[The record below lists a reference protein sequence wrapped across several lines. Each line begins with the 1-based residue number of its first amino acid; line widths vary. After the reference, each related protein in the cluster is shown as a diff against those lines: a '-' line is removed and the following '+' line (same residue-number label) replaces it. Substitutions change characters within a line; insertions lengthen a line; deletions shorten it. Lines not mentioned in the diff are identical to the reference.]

1 MGPRVTRD
9 SGPGCSGPRSR
20 LSHQPRATA
29 LTGLRTAS
37 FTAHARTRTTT
48 ESQHMRGHARPQ
60 SHSTREDTHDR
71 RVTCCGHSWTCTHMS
86 MHVHTSTRECLCTRS
101 HVCLQEHT
109 DTREHTHN
117 RRVTDTREH
126 THNLRI
132 TDTREHTHNHRVT
145 DMHEHTHN
153 NRITD
158 MHEHTHNRR
167 VTDTREHTHN
177 RRITDTHEHTHNR
190 RVTDMCR
197 RQAWTGTCRCP
208 CMRTR
213 SHRCVYAPVA
223 VQVCMCG
230 QALIQ
235 RHRAH
240 VCTMHTHKQH
250 LRTHI

>member
-86 MHVHTSTRECLCTRS
+86 MHVHTSTGECLCTRS
-101 HVCLQEHT
+101 HVCLQEH
-109 DTREHTHN
+109 
-117 RRVTDTREH
+117 
-126 THNLRI
+126 
-132 TDTREHTHNHRVT
+132 
-145 DMHEHTHN
+145 
-153 NRITD
+153 
-158 MHEHTHNRR
+158 
-167 VTDTREHTHN
+167 TDTREHTHN

-208 CMRTR
+208 CMWTR